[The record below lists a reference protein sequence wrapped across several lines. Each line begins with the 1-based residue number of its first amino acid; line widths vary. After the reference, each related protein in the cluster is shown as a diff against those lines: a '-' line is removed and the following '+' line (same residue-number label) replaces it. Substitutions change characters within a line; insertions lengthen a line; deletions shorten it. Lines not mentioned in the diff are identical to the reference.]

1 VASVKVLGLVYDVD
15 GALQVG
21 SVRRQWLWLRAMLSR
36 APCDRRSVLGMP
48 WLVQELLAGRPDAPV
63 AYLTALPGALAG
75 PVGRLLTR
83 DGYPPGRLLTGWA
96 RAPWWLV
103 GGGRRS
109 KRAALDR
116 LLAASPNVRWVLV
129 GDDGGPDPA
138 SFADLARRAPGRVA
152 AIGLRQMLE
161 SCGPR
166 TLPRSECVHGVPVVC
181 APNGMELL
189 SALRA
194 AAGVEPPR
202 PGEAS
207 SWFLRSAERG
217 NDATRLRAWTEGNAV
232 RLLVDGAS
240 YFSVFAEVLARAGAG
255 DYVLFGGWRGDGEE
269 LLSPCGPTIVQALD
283 RAAERGAVVRG
294 LLWRS
299 HSSALGWHLAANR
312 NLAATVNAQGGEVLL
327 DQRVRALGS
336 HHQKAV
342 AVRHPRHPRDDVAF
356 VGGIDLARGR
366 RDDADHAGDPQPVAA
381 SAHYGETPAE
391 HDVQVEVRGPAVREI
406 DDVLRER
413 WEDPGPLSRLP
424 WQVLDDRLRGL
435 PRAAAALPP
444 AASDPPRAGTCSVQ
458 ILRTYPR
465 RRPRLPY
472 APRGERSIA
481 LAYAKALSRAQR
493 LVYVE
498 DQYLWS
504 MDVARIFAAALQR
517 APRLQLVAVVPRYPD
532 VEKRLYLEAARLGH
546 GEALAM
552 VREAGG
558 DRVQVLDVENHQ
570 GRPVYVHAKLCVVD
584 DVWALVGSANLNV
597 RSWTHDSEVAVAVY
611 DDERDPRT
619 PADPGGLG
627 DGARRFAREL
637 RLQLMREHLDLP
649 DLADAALLDPDEAA
663 AEVRNSAA
671 TLEAWCRRGGRGP
684 RPPGRLRPH
693 IIGSSDETPPAWHRW
708 LTGPA
713 YRMFLDPDG
722 RPLGMRLRRTY

>member
-1 VASVKVLGLVYDVD
+1 
-15 GALQVG
+15 
-21 SVRRQWLWLRAMLSR
+21 VRTPQ
-36 APCDRRSVLGMP
+36 
-48 WLVQELLAGRPDAPV
+48 Q
-63 AYLTALPGALAG
+63 
-75 PVGRLLTR
+75 
-83 DGYPPGRLLTGWA
+83 PP
-96 RAPWWLV
+96 
-103 GGGRRS
+103 
-109 KRAALDR
+109 
-116 LLAASPNVRWVLV
+116 
-129 GDDGGPDPA
+129 
-138 SFADLARRAPGRVA
+138 
-152 AIGLRQMLE
+152 
-161 SCGPR
+161 
-166 TLPRSECVHGVPVVC
+166 HH
-181 APNGMELL
+181 
-189 SALRA
+189 
-194 AAGVEPPR
+194 
-202 PGEAS
+202 
-207 SWFLRSAERG
+207 
-217 NDATRLRAWTEGNAV
+217 
-232 RLLVDGAS
+232 
-240 YFSVFAEVLARAGAG
+240 
-255 DYVLFGGWRGDGEE
+255 
-269 LLSPCGPTIVQALD
+269 GPTIVQALD

-299 HSSALGWHLAANR
+299 HSSALGWHLPANR
-312 NLAATVNAQGGEVLL
+312 NLAAALAADGGEVLL

-336 HHQKAV
+336 HHQKFV
-342 AVRHPRHPRDDVAF
+342 AVRRPRHPRDDVAF
-356 VGGIDLARGR
+356 VGGIDLALGR

-381 SAHYGETPAE
+381 STRYGPTPAQ
-391 HDVQVEVRGPAVREI
+391 HDVQVELRGPAVREV
-406 DDVLRER
+406 DDVFRER

-424 WQVLDDRLRGL
+424 WRVLDDRLRGL
-435 PRAAAALPP
+435 PRAADPLPP
-444 AASDPPRAGTCSVQ
+444 ASPDPPLAGTCSVQ
-458 ILRTYPR
+458 ILRTYPS

-504 MDVARIFAAALQR
+504 MDVARLFAAALR
-517 APRLQLVAVVPRYPD
+517 CSPRLQLIAVVPRYPD
-532 VEKRLYLEAARLGH
+532 VEKRIYLQAARLGH

-584 DVWALVGSANLNV
+584 DVWALVASANLNV
-597 RSWTHDSEVAVAVY
+597 RSWTHDSELAVAVL

-627 DGARRFAREL
+627 DGARRFARGL

-663 AEVRNSAA
+663 AEVRDSAA
-671 TLEAWCRRGGRGP
+671 ALEAWHRSGRRGP

-693 IIGSSDETPPAWHRW
+693 DIGRSAEPPSAWHRW

-713 YRMFLDPDG
+713 YRVFLDPDG